1 MPNVHP
7 CLNLCAVCC
16 VQFQFFEWDSIGT
29 PERSW
34 WVHFR
39 DEVPKLAEMG
49 VTIVWLPRES
59 PTIERTRR
67 FTLHQSAPNR
77 AMKPVSGTRQ

>member
-1 MPNVHP
+1 MR
-7 CLNLCAVCC
+7 

-34 WVHFR
+34 WVYFK

-49 VTIVWLPRES
+49 VTIVWLPREFATPGEVS
-59 PTIERTRR
+59 GI
-67 FTLHQSAPNR
+67 HHSVS
-77 AMKPVSGTRQ
+77 PVSS